1 MTVLVT
7 GGTGSV
13 GINLVRH
20 FAVEGRRVICF
31 SRRATESAASRDQF
45 LAPVRDRVVLV
56 AGDVA
61 RPDDLDQVWRQYH
74 PTHVVH
80 AAAITPTPAMERALG
95 PTIVAAHVM
104 GTLNVLEAATRGGA
118 QRVLY
123 VSSAAVYG
131 DIDER
136 TPIREDARLDGD
148 GLYSITKQTGEKLC
162 ARYDRLHGVLAV
174 SVRVG
179 WVYGPMERPM
189 AGSREQMSLVY
200 ECVRLALQGEE
211 IRLQELNA
219 VRDWIYAGDLAR
231 AISILLF
238 TDRLSHRVYNC
249 AGPRGYRHSELL
261 ETLARVIPIRYCQ
274 ADSTHEANIP
284 SALTRRRR
292 GPLSIDR
299 LLADTR
305 YRPEIDLETGLGLY
319 LDWVRQTN
327 SYPQLTSGNQ
337 GHEGD

>member
-13 GINLVRH
+13 GINLVRQ
-20 FAVEGRRVICF
+20 FAMEGHRVICF
-31 SRRATESAASRDQF
+31 SRRATEAAACRDQF

-56 AGDVA
+56 AGDVG
-61 RPDDLDQVWRQYH
+61 RPDDLDQVWCQHH

-80 AAAITPTPAMERALG
+80 AAAITPTPAMERSLG
-95 PTIVAAHVM
+95 PTIVAANVM
-104 GTLNVLEAATRGGA
+104 GTLNVLEAASRAGA

-131 DIDER
+131 DTDEKV
-136 TPIREDARLDGD
+136 PVREDTPLVGD
-148 GLYSITKQTGEKLC
+148 GLYAITKQTSEKLC
-162 ARYDRLHGVLAV
+162 AHYDRLRGVQAV
-174 SVRVG
+174 SARVG

-189 AGSREQMSLVY
+189 PGSREQMSLVY
-200 ECVRLALQGEE
+200 ECVRLALHGEE

-231 AISILLF
+231 AISSLLF
-238 TDRLSHRVYNC
+238 TDQLSHRVYNC

-274 ADSTHEANIP
+274 SDSAHEATIP
-284 SALTRRRR
+284 SALTRSRR

-299 LLADTR
+299 LLADTP

-319 LDWVRQTN
+319 LDWVRQMN
-327 SYPQLTSGNQ
+327 SYPQLTG
-337 GHEGD
+337 